1 MPFNL
6 FSLSSVDC
14 FVSMWLCKKIFS
26 LQHTPKGILVHNV
39 ICSSNA
45 TMNVLENVCFL
56 HERFLGSEIRE
67 SIFYCV
73 CVCGEVILKFL
84 HRA

>member
-1 MPFNL
+1 M
-6 FSLSSVDC
+6 V
-14 FVSMWLCKKIFS
+14 VQKKKIS
-26 LQHTPKGILVHNV
+26 LQHTPKGILVHGV

-45 TMNVLENVCFL
+45 IRNALENVCFL
-56 HERFLGSEIRE
+56 RERFLGSEIRE

-84 HRA
+84 HHACKGVYSLDDDPL

>member
-1 MPFNL
+1 MPFYP
-6 FSLSSVDC
+6 FSHSSVHC
-14 FVSMWLCKKIFS
+14 FVSMWWCEKKFFS

-45 TMNVLENVCFL
+45 TRDALENVCFL
-56 HERFLGSEIRE
+56 PDRFLGSEIRE

-73 CVCGEVILKFL
+73 CVCCEVI
-84 HRA
+84 